1 MIEKIQIIGND
12 FKESLEGMSYETV
25 GRLFMGALSF
35 ANDEDPMKHLEGD
48 QMAKTFF
55 PMLKG
60 HIERHE
66 EFRKTKV
73 ESGRKGGK
81 AGGAPIG
88 NSNAKQNKAEQS
100 ETNQNKAKQS
110 KTKQNKPPIPNPIP
124 SPIPNPIKR
133 LYGECQNVKLTEEE
147 YNKIVEG
154 GHKGLIDELSL
165 YIASKG
171 DKYKS
176 HYATILQWAKNRE
189 KDKAVVIKDT
199 PFNTG
204 YMRREQESNE
214 ELEKKFIK
222 NL

>member
-1 MIEKIQIIGND
+1 MIEKIQIIIKD
-12 FKESLEGMSYETV
+12 FDESFEGMSYETI
-25 GRLFMGALSF
+25 GRLLMGAFSF
-35 ANDEDPMKHLEGD
+35 AKDEDPSKHIEGD
-48 QMAKTFF
+48 SMAKTFL

-60 HIERHE
+60 HIQRNE
-66 EFRKTKV
+66 EYRLR
-73 ESGRKGGK
+73 SINNGK
-81 AGGAPIG
+81 KGGAPIG
-88 NSNAKQNKAEQS
+88 NTNAKKTTENNLNQPKTSKNNLKQPKNNLKQAPNL
-100 ETNQNKAKQS
+100 TLPNLTLPNQNKK
-110 KTKQNKPPIPNPIP
+110 
-124 SPIPNPIKR
+124 